1 MKLKIYG
8 FKSYVTI
15 SDKWYIG
22 EIKELHIVEQ
32 AKTLATLEKR
42 LKEGVEA
49 VLDAIKEKPSTYS
62 KYISASTF
70 EKLGDLVSDQKY

>member
-8 FKSYVTI
+8 FEADVKRSEG
-15 SDKWYIG
+15 WYIG

-32 AKTLATLEKR
+32 AKTLAKLEKR
-42 LKEGVEA
+42 LKEGVEV
-49 VLDAIKEKPSTYS
+49 VLDAIKEKPATYS

-70 EKLGDLVSDQKY
+70 EKLGDFA

>member
-8 FKSYVTI
+8 FEVDVKRSEG
-15 SDKWYIG
+15 WYIG

-70 EKLGDLVSDQKY
+70 EKILGITRD